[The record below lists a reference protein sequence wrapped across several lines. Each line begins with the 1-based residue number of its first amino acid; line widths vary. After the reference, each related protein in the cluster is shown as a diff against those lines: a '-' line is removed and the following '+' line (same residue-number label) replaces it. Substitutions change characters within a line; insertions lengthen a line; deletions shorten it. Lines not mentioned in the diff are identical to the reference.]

1 MLGDFEED
9 LINEE
14 EPSEGVKLIIKHGDD
29 YEDKEDTKYE
39 VEFKIK
45 CIE

>member
-1 MLGDFEED
+1 MLGDFEEN

-14 EPSEGVKLIIKHGDD
+14 EPSEGVKLLIKHGDNYNESGD
-29 YEDKEDTKYE
+29 MKYE
-39 VEFKIK
+39 VEFFIK